1 MGTVPFFPKSKGE
14 KKMGTVPF
22 FPEGLSFFRFL
33 QEKVA
38 CPLYYLY

>member
-22 FPEGLSFFRFL
+22 FPEGLSPFSAFF
-33 QEKVA
+33 KKK
-38 CPLYYLY
+38 